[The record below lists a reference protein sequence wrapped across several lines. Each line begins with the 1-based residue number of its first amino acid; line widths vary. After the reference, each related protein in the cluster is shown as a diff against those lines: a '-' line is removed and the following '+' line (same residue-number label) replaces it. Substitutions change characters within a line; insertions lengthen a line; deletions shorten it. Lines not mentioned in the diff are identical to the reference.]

1 MPDSDVISLTQQALW
16 LVMLLSAPP
25 IAVAAIVGLLVAF
38 LQAAT
43 QIQEQTLQYA
53 FKFFA
58 IVLTIFVTASLLG
71 GALYHFAEH
80 VFGGFAGMVVVR

>member
-1 MPDSDVISLTQQALW
+1 MLNNDAIALTQHALW

-25 IAVAAIVGLLVAF
+25 IAVAAIVGLVVAF

-58 IVLTIFVTASLLG
+58 IVVTIFLTASLIG
-71 GALYHFAEH
+71 GGLYEFADR
-80 VFGGFAGMVVVR
+80 VFTGFAGMVVH